1 MPATRSGNEG
11 VFRTI
16 SRRARSRAH
25 EGDRRVHACEYAAS
39 AASIAY
45 DNERITATATTAEMD
60 ERPSGQAQ
68 AAHLRPPGREGSG
81 IDGDEPLLVAVTVDE
96 ALGTLRTARTAAGMG
111 SGEPDVFARK
121 AAERAKRLG
130 VYVEP
135 PASGLDPAAIY
146 GYRRAQTVAHRN
158 R

>member
-1 MPATRSGNEG
+1 
-11 VFRTI
+11 
-16 SRRARSRAH
+16 
-25 EGDRRVHACEYAAS
+25 
-39 AASIAY
+39 
-45 DNERITATATTAEMD
+45 MD
-60 ERPSGQAQ
+60 ERKRLICDHP
-68 AAHLRPPGREGSG
+68 AAKGLELTAIGLCLS
-81 IDGDEPLLVAVTVDE
+81 PLTVDE